1 MISRRK
7 FLVTFGSALAGVIL
21 SASQLEK
28 ALAAFQSAENSSNAQ
43 WGMIIDLSKCAG
55 LSCQACIEACVR
67 EHNIPRIDGKHH
79 IWWITF
85 VKFENAFPEQAHEML
100 GEFNELPTL
109 VLCNHCHNPPCTK
122 VCPTRATWQRE
133 DGIVMM
139 DWHRCI
145 GCRYCMAACPYGSRS
160 FNWVDP
166 REYLPQITNPMFPTR
181 TKGVVEKCT
190 LCYHRIDRGEL
201 PACVEACP
209 NDALIFGDLNK
220 FDSEIRK
227 MLGEKYTIV
236 RKPSAGTK
244 PKIYYILP
252 WGEK

>member
-1 MISRRK
+1 MISRRR
-7 FLVTFGSALAGVIL
+7 FLVAFGSALVGVTL

-28 ALAAFQSAENSSNAQ
+28 ALAAFQSTEKGKNVQ
-43 WGMIIDLSKCAG
+43 WGMIVDLRKCDPLNCRDCID
-55 LSCQACIEACVR
+55 ACVR
-67 EHNIPRIDGKHH
+67 EHNIPKIEGKDH

-85 VKFENAFPEQAHEML
+85 IKFENAFPEQTHEML
-100 GEFNELPTL
+100 GEFKEIPTL
-109 VLCNHCHNPPCTK
+109 ILCNHCRYPPCTK
-122 VCPTRATWQRE
+122 VCPTQATWQRE

-160 FNWVDP
+160 FNWRDP
-166 REYLPQITNPMFPTR
+166 RLNLAEITNPMFPTR
-181 TKGVVEKCT
+181 TKGVVEKCI

-201 PACVEACP
+201 PACVEACK
-209 NDALIFGDLNK
+209 NNALIFGDLNK

-227 MLGEKYTIV
+227 MLDKEFTIR
-236 RKPSAGTK
+236 RKPSTGAE

-252 WGEK
+252 WGEE